1 MSDLIS
7 REEVLKHTMEDNP
20 FYKYV
25 LVESINSIPSADILE
40 HAREIKDYCE
50 GFPNCE
56 GCRFYNGTIHF
67 RCDFHVCPN
76 EWNLPEGEKV

>member
-25 LVESINSIPSADILE
+25 LVESINSIPSADIME
-40 HAREIKDYCE
+40 SHFNFC
-50 GFPNCE
+50 PNC
-56 GCRFYNGTIHF
+56 GADMRGDQDNG
-67 RCDFHVCPN
+67 
-76 EWNLPEGEKV
+76 EA